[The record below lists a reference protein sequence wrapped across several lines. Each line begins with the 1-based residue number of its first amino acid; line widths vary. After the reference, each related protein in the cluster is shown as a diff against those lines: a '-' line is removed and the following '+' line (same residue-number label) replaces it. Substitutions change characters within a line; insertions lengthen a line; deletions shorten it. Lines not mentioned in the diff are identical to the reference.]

1 MAEEG
6 SHAGCIHSR
15 GVLGRCYITGCGVE
29 RDEVRGLQL
38 GRESADAGL
47 TLLS

>member
-15 GVLGRCYITGCGVE
+15 GVLGRCYMTGSGVE
-29 RDEVRGLQL
+29 RDEVRGMQL
-38 GRESADAGL
+38 GRESANAGVIFI
-47 TLLS
+47 